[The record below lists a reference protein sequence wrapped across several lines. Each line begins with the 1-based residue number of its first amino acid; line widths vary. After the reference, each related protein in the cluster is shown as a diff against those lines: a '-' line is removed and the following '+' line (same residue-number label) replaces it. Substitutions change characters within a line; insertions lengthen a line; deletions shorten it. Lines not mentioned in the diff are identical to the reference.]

1 VPIRVQIHALH
12 LNSPYLSRTVALLS
26 FFSVFGTTYASAG
39 SLEDRVAALEQQLA
53 TLSAENK
60 ALRERNDAKPGALPV
75 TIAGKETKLALGGF
89 VQLHAES
96 GDAPDSRYAGVQD
109 RLLVRRARLNIKGSF
124 GQAWGFKLESDFGAN
139 TLGTTAAY
147 RAQLTDVYVD
157 WTPHAAAQLRFGQ
170 FKTPFGWE
178 QLMPDTQN
186 PFAERPLAN
195 DRLTVSRQIG
205 AGLSG
210 TVADG
215 RLDYSVGAFNGNG
228 VNNANNDNSSFMT
241 VARVSAKAWTG
252 KLGEHS
258 AAWSIGTNAFTTRD
272 TGTFTGR
279 REGLGLD
286 TQFNAGPAILRAEWL
301 HNTSDPVTG
310 ATVKA
315 DGWHFTTLYDL
326 TKAWQLAVRYETFDP
341 NTAIAA
347 NETDTLVFGFNHRI
361 KGNDLVLTL
370 NYFAGDARIGDDDDR
385 VIARFQVVF

>member
-1 VPIRVQIHALH
+1 VPIPDQATTPLYSYSFLRF
-12 LNSPYLSRTVALLS
+12 VALVTFTAPGLILA
-26 FFSVFGTTYASAG
+26 AST
-39 SLEDRVAALEQQLA
+39 SIEERVAALEQQLA

-60 ALRERNDAKPGALPV
+60 ILREKQEGKTGALPV
-75 TIAGKETKLALGGF
+75 TIAGKESKLALGGF

-96 GDAPDSRYAGVQD
+96 GDAPDSRYSGVQD
-109 RLLVRRARLNIKGSF
+109 RLLVRRARLNLKGSF
-124 GQAWGFKLESDFGAN
+124 GPAWGFKLESDFGAN
-139 TLGTTAAY
+139 TLGTTTGY
-147 RAQLTDVYVD
+147 RAQLTDLYVD

-205 AGLSG
+205 AALSG
-210 TVADG
+210 TVAHD
-215 RLDYSVGAFNGNG
+215 RIDYSIGAFNGNG
-228 VNNANNDNSSFMT
+228 VNNANNDNGSFMT
-241 VARVSAKAWTG
+241 VARVAAKAWTG
-252 KLGEHS
+252 KVRDRS
-258 AAWSIGTNAFTTRD
+258 AAWSIGANAFTTRD
-272 TGTFTGR
+272 TGAFTGR
-279 REGLGLD
+279 RDGVGFDSQLS
-286 TQFNAGPAILRAEWL
+286 AGPAILRAEWL
-301 HNTSDPVTG
+301 HNASDPANG
-310 ATVKA
+310 ATIRA

-326 TKAWQLAVRYETFDP
+326 SKAWQLAVRYETFDA
-341 NTAIAA
+341 NTATEG